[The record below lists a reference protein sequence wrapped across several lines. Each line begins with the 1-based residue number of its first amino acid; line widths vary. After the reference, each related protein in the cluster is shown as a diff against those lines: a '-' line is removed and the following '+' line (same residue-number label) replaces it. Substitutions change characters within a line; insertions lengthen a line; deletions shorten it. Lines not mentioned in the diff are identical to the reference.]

1 MICEHCHKENRSI
14 AKFCKWCGQPLVSQN
29 VLDRMIGLDDVKKQ
43 LKTVVDTSS
52 IWSIDPGINALSVNA
67 IIIGET
73 GTGKTALAEVI
84 RDYFYQHKIIDKPKL
99 TMVDAVDYQ
108 RFVDKWDDNVK
119 KARGGILFF
128 DNVQK
133 LLPDRYSNQVNPLDK
148 LFVEMDK
155 WDENPIVMIAG
166 LPKGLDD
173 FLSANPAAQN
183 RFKYTFRLPT
193 PGYQELCGIC
203 KQELRTKYGISAYT
217 PEADHKLLRL
227 FQYQLV

>member
-1 MICEHCHKENRSI
+1 MVCEHCQKENRSI
-14 AKFCKWCGQPLVSQN
+14 AKFCKYCGQPLVSQN
-29 VLDRMIGLDDVKKQ
+29 VLDRMVGLDEVKKQ
-43 LKTVVDTSS
+43 LKNVVDTYTYLHTRK
-52 IWSIDPGINALSVNA
+52 DVINVRLSVNT

-73 GTGKTALAEVI
+73 GTGKTALAEII
-84 RDYFYQHKIIDKPKL
+84 RDYFYQYRIIEKPQL

-108 RFVDKWDDNVK
+108 RFVEKWDENVQ

-155 WDENPIVMIAG
+155 WDENPIVIMAG

-173 FLSANPAAQN
+173 FLAANPAAQN
-183 RFKYTFRLPT
+183 RSNIPSDCPFLVSRNFARSVNWSCVPSMALP
-193 PGYQELCGIC
+193 PILLKPSIVYSACSNIC
-203 KQELRTKYGISAYT
+203 
-217 PEADHKLLRL
+217 
-227 FQYQLV
+227 

>member
-1 MICEHCHKENRSI
+1 MVCEHCQKENRSI
-14 AKFCKWCGQPLVSQN
+14 AKFCKYCGQPLVSQN
-29 VLDRMIGLDDVKKQ
+29 VLDRMIGLDEVKKQ
-43 LKTVVDTSS
+43 LKNVVDTYTYLHTRK
-52 IWSIDPGINALSVNA
+52 DVINVRLSVNT

-73 GTGKTALAEVI
+73 GTGKTALAEII
-84 RDYFYQHKIIDKPKL
+84 RDYFYQYRIIEKPQL

-108 RFVDKWDDNVK
+108 RFVEKWDENVQ

-155 WDENPIVMIAG
+155 WDENPIVIMAG

-173 FLSANPAAQN
+173 FLAAFCCCLKFPSGSR
-183 RFKYTFRLPT
+183 RF
-193 PGYQELCGIC
+193 
-203 KQELRTKYGISAYT
+203 S
-217 PEADHKLLRL
+217 
-227 FQYQLV
+227 